1 MRQPL
6 QFLFRT
12 FALLISWA
20 LALLTHLGKGLA
32 APPLLLAQLLINV
45 PLTLLRVRQPLRPRL
60 IALMDAELPDA
71 AWVFLTDATE
81 ALTATGFVLCGNFRC
96 DEWIPGAT
104 LWSRLLVQ
112 HEQGIVALIAYA
124 EFGAGSQ
131 RPQPFAEFL
140 TEFADGRVL
149 DTHNR
154 ALSDPLPTPGYL
166 ARLRLKEV
174 WDPRALYV
182 LHRDLVASLPQAIRP
197 IPIEQTARDPA
208 SLLTDYYAREME
220 TLIEEGWMRV
230 VGDQRQARL
239 SLRGAATTVWRQA
252 WPLASLYSSLEGHY
266 SRRLLAEQ
274 AIDAAHFT
282 GNAATIVVDRQPFPV
297 TSSSPITVWVGY
309 EKVRLLARR
318 TDPNAT
324 LEAVIVD
331 FNTDSAGLAMP
342 RQFRYAFRSND
353 LQYERRI
360 RRLHRFDILLDPGA
374 AILAV
379 TAMHRGFLKANNPT
393 EWLSVANPPSPLPL
407 RLGPWLFDLDAI
419 LPMAVNA
426 LRTQADTQ
434 DIQLNSALLLN
445 DHNSPFWRVIAQ
457 TTNDKSALSIT
468 INAYTG
474 LIKGSN

>member
-1 MRQPL
+1 MRQSL

-12 FALLISWA
+12 LALLISWA

-45 PLTLLRVRQPLRPRL
+45 PLTLLHVRQPLRPRL
-60 IALMDAELPDA
+60 IPLMDAELPDA

-124 EFGAGSQ
+124 EFDAGSQ

-166 ARLRLKEV
+166 ARLRLTEV
-174 WDPRALYV
+174 CDPRALYV

-197 IPIEQTARDPA
+197 IRIEQAARDPA
-208 SLLTDYYAREME
+208 SLLTDPYTREME
-220 TLIEEGWMRV
+220 TLIEEGWMRAV
-230 VGDQRQARL
+230 SDQNQARF
-239 SLRGAATTVWRQA
+239 SLRGATHCVWRRA
-252 WPLASLYSSLEGHY
+252 WPLASLYRHLENRY
-266 SRRLLAEQ
+266 SYRLLAEQ
-274 AIDAAHFT
+274 AIDAARFT
-282 GNAATIVVDRQPFPV
+282 GAAAMIVVDRQPFPMASDLPV
-297 TSSSPITVWVGY
+297 TVWAGY
-309 EKVRLLARR
+309 EKIRLLARR
-318 TDPNAT
+318 TDPNAI

-331 FNTDSAGLAMP
+331 LESDSAGLARP
-342 RQFRYAFRSND
+342 SQFRYAFRSND

-360 RRLHRFDILLDPGA
+360 RRLHRFDILLDPKA
-374 AILAV
+374 AILAM

-393 EWLSVANPPSPLPL
+393 EWLSVANPPLPLPL

-419 LPMAVNA
+419 LLIALNA

-445 DHNSPFWRVIAQ
+445 DHNSPFWRMIAQ
-457 TTNDKSALSIT
+457 TANDKSPLSIT

-474 LIKGSN
+474 LIKV

>member
-12 FALLISWA
+12 LALLISWA

-32 APPLLLAQLLINV
+32 APPLLLAQLLINI

-60 IALMDAELPDA
+60 IPLMDAELPDA

-81 ALTATGFVLCGNFRC
+81 ALTATGFVLHGSFRC
-96 DEWIPGAT
+96 HEWIPGAT
-104 LWSRLLVQ
+104 LWLRLLAQ

-124 EFGAGSQ
+124 EFSTGQQ
-131 RPQPFAEFL
+131 RYQPFAEFL
-140 TEFADGRVL
+140 TEFEDGRVL
-149 DTHNR
+149 NTHNR
-154 ALSDPLPTPGYL
+154 SLSNPLPTPGYL
-166 ARLRLKEV
+166 ARLTLKEV

-182 LHRDLVASLPQAIRP
+182 LHRDLVASLSQAIRP
-197 IPIEQTARDPA
+197 IRIEQVARDPA
-208 SLLTDYYAREME
+208 SLLTDRYAREIE
-220 TLIEEGWMRV
+220 TLIEEGWMRTV
-230 VGDQRQARL
+230 SGQRQARF
-239 SLRGAATTVWRQA
+239 SLRGATHSVWRQA
-252 WPLASLYSSLEGHY
+252 WPLASLYQRLEDRY
-266 SRRLLAEQ
+266 SHRLLAEQ
-274 AIDAAHFT
+274 DIDAARFT
-282 GNAATIVVDRQPFPV
+282 GAAATIVVDRQPFPV
-297 TSSSPITVWVGY
+297 ASGSTITVWTGY

-324 LEAVIVD
+324 LEAVMID
-331 FNTDSAGLAMP
+331 LDSDSAGLVKP

-360 RRLHRFDILLDPGA
+360 RRLHRFDILLDPRA

-393 EWLSVANPPSPLPL
+393 EWQSVANPPLSLPL

-426 LRTQADTQ
+426 LRIQGDTQ

-457 TTNDKSALSIT
+457 TANDKSPVSII

-474 LIKGSN
+474 MIKV